1 MVLHQVA
8 AVPHEKETINRRYL
22 QVGGARVNHVGRPHP
37 VKGRQ
42 NDDVMPLGMVGRKA
56 NLLRAGRSGTASESS
71 SMVPG
76 PSSSPASSCCS
87 SQRLELATY
96 VPVVKSEMSVFG
108 RLRELRPPRAPGTK
122 VLG

>member
-1 MVLHQVA
+1 MPA
-8 AVPHEKETINRRYL
+8 SRR
-22 QVGGARVNHVGRPHP
+22 ARVNHVGHPYP

-56 NLLRAGRSGTASESS
+56 NPSKGREVGYRVRVLEYGPWPLLLPCLLLLLLRCLLLFL
-71 SMVPG
+71 P
-76 PSSSPASSCCS
+76 
-87 SQRLELATY
+87 RLELTTY
-96 VPVVKSEMSVFG
+96 VPVVKSEMSAFG